1 MKNRGLEISLMSTE
15 VSFLL
20 YHLYNLFVS
29 LFQTCICYFDIIFLI
44 IAIENDSLVRTVWS
58 IVTEARTF
66 F

>member
-1 MKNRGLEISLMSTE
+1 MRNRGLEISLMSTE
-15 VSFLL
+15 VFRLA
-20 YHLYNLFVS
+20 FVI
-29 LFQTCICYFDIIFLI
+29 LTFDMIKNI